1 MAGGALVR
9 DFAAGAALVA
19 GAALAS
25 ASELVHS
32 RASVKV
38 RQKEGSGRIFI
49 PARFGKNVD

>member
-1 MAGGALVR
+1 
-9 DFAAGAALVA
+9 
-19 GAALAS
+19 
-25 ASELVHS
+25 VHS